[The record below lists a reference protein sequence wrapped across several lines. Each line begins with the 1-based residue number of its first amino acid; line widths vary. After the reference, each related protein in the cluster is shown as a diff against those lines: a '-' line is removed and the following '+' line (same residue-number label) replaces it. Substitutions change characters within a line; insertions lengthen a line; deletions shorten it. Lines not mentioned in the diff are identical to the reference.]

1 MSPVDVLDALRTV
14 VEPESGYDIVRL
26 KLIRDL
32 VVDDAG
38 VSFRVVLPDPT
49 APFAS
54 VVEERATAAIQARD
68 ASVRVRVSMDNEMIG
83 LGDDISVQSDAN
95 ANSVPSIRNI
105 IAVASGKGGVGKS
118 TMAVNLACALAAK
131 GYDVGLMDADIYG
144 PSIPTMFGVRDAR
157 PRVNENRKL
166 VPIETHGIKLLSMG
180 FLVEPEKAVIW
191 RGPMVSNAIR
201 QFFGDTNWG
210 ALDYLVMDLPPGT
223 GDIQLTIVQTIG
235 LTGAVVVSTPQE
247 VALADARKA
256 VAMFQEVDVPVLGL
270 IENMAYFVPPDL
282 PDRRYHI
289 FGEGGAAEL
298 ARSLKL
304 PLLGEIPIEQ
314 PLREACDN
322 GRPIVISEPE
332 SAVSRVFDALAAET
346 ARQVDLRNAGLD
358 PTQRIEILYR

>member
-14 VEPESGYDIVRL
+14 IEPESGHDIVRL

-32 VVDDAG
+32 EVNESA
-38 VSFRVVLPDPT
+38 VSFRIVLPDPT
-49 APFAS
+49 VPFAAA
-54 VVEERATAAIQARD
+54 VEGLATSAITARD
-68 ASVRVRVSMDNEMIG
+68 SSARVRISMDNEMIG
-83 LGDDISVQSDAN
+83 FGDDITVESDAN
-95 ANSVPSIRNI
+95 AGRVPSIRNI

-118 TMAVNLACALAAK
+118 TVAVNLACALAAR
-131 GYDVGLMDADIYG
+131 GYSVGLMDADIYG

-201 QFFGDTNWG
+201 QFFGDTDWG

-289 FGEGGAAEL
+289 FGEGGAAAL
-298 ARSLKL
+298 AGSLNL

-314 PLREACDN
+314 PLREACD
-322 GRPIVISEPE
+322 GGTPLVLLAPG
-332 SAVSRVFDALAAET
+332 SAVAKVFDALAVET
-346 ARQVDLRNAGLD
+346 VRQVDLRNAGLD
-358 PTQRIEILYR
+358 PTQKIEILYR